1 MAKDMVCKLCE
12 SEPEQ
17 EVGIMLISDLTG
29 SGQLPFAVGLNC
41 MTDFLTGLLET
52 FAQPEGITPSE
63 PSELEE
69 DDERDRF
76 DGMESTD
83 IGDILAEDFACDE
96 CGLTFGHEADCE
108 TGATAAHLEAAARD
122 AHFTHEV
129 VVEED
134 GLIGVAIIAE
144 DPTAILEPSGPS
156 PAESSAPDTGNG
168 SEPKVKRSPVPG
180 HRRTSNVQSG

>member
-12 SEPEQ
+12 SSDEPE
-17 EVGIMLISDLTG
+17 VGVMLVSDLTG

-52 FAQPEGITPSE
+52 FAQPEGITPPE

-69 DDERDRF
+69 EDERDRF

-83 IGDILAEDFACDE
+83 IGDTLAEE
-96 CGLTFGHEADCE
+96 EE
-108 TGATAAHLEAAARD
+108 SEMAAEIALAAQ
-122 AHFTHEV
+122 EV

-144 DPTAILEPSGPS
+144 GPTAILEPSGPS
-156 PAESSAPDTGNG
+156 PVESSAPDTGNG